1 MRVLRDAAHKAVDD
15 PELRGVTQKVSSPVQ
30 YPDAPEFAKF
40 RMADAR
46 RLADVVKVVGKLE
59 DKT

>member
-1 MRVLRDAAHKAVDD
+1 
-15 PELRGVTQKVSSPVQ
+15 
-30 YPDAPEFAKF
+30 F

-59 DKT
+59 DKKELRLRRGRLAGASR